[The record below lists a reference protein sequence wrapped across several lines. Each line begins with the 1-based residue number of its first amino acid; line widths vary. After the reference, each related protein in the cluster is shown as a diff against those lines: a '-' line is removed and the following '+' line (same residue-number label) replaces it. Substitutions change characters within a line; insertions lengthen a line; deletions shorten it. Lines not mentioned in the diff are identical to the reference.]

1 MRYYLYSKKD
11 EGLFDKEQL
20 RDLQIKGDDLVKA
33 EDADSWVEA
42 EKVEDLADLFLNQF
56 DFDAEE
62 QFSENYADSDS
73 SSEETASATGSESG
87 DEQEAMPVVVSNQS
101 VQPNATPVTFKRRQL
116 AVFATVLLALTL
128 LATNPK
134 KADHYAVVQQMVAG
148 QIQARSGSGFFG
160 ESFMDMFFGGFGFFD
175 GMAVNRILD
184 DVECRNAFFFSY
196 SKVIDEEDGSHWL
209 TLGVLGHIITMN
221 QDALDSHI
229 SNVLYGSRHKKQKQ
243 QKQQKPRKQQQTVPE
258 GGQSL

>member
-62 QFSENYADSDS
+62 QYSEDYADSDS

-134 KADHYAVVQQMVAG
+134 KADHYAVQQMVAG

-196 SKVIDEEDGSHWL
+196 SKVTDEEDGSHWL

-229 SNVLYGSRHKKQKQ
+229 SNVLYGSRHKKKKQ

>member
-62 QFSENYADSDS
+62 QFSEDYADSDS

-175 GMAVNRILD
+175 GFLILRQ
-184 DVECRNAFFFSY
+184 RNGREYAN
-196 SKVIDEEDGSHWL
+196 
-209 TLGVLGHIITMN
+209 N
-221 QDALDSHI
+221 QH
-229 SNVLYGSRHKKQKQ
+229 YY
-243 QKQQKPRKQQQTVPE
+243 
-258 GGQSL
+258 